1 MKQKALTIL
10 LLVITA
16 NVIYFGLI
24 RGRFAP
30 RNPFDKSILLDE
42 QQQPFSIAAQK
53 GKVVIVTYF
62 QTWCGDCR
70 KELPQLEILRRDFK
84 DKLLVLVITD
94 ESFEKIKAVKSF
106 MQIDLPFY
114 QSQKSLRQIG
124 IHRFPTTYL
133 LDKNGEVVESKVE
146 GIQWN
151 TIEIRDLISE
161 LSQ

>member
-1 MKQKALTIL
+1 MKQKILTIL

-16 NVIYFGLI
+16 NVIYFGI
-24 RGRFAP
+24 VRGRIAP

-42 QQQPFSIAAQK
+42 QQQTFSIAAQK

-70 KELPQLEILRRDFK
+70 KELPQLEALQHDFK
-84 DKLLVLVITD
+84 DKLSVLVITD

-106 MQIDLPFY
+106 MQIDLPFF
-114 QSQKSLRQIG
+114 QSQKPLKQIG

-146 GIQWN
+146 GIHWN
-151 TIEIRDLISE
+151 TIEIRNLITE